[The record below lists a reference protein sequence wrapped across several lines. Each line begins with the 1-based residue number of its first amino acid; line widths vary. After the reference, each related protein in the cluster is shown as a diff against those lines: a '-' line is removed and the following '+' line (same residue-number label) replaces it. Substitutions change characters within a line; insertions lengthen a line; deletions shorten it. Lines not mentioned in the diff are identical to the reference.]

1 MNTKVFSILGVDV
14 AGYSFCDLILYF
26 ITQFSDLT
34 CDMDNNWT
42 LLKTP
47 CVHTETN
54 YLFVLVYGHR

>member
-1 MNTKVFSILGVDV
+1 MH
-14 AGYSFCDLILYF
+14 
-26 ITQFSDLT
+26 FSDLT

-47 CVHTETN
+47 RIHIETN